1 MDINNVIETY
11 KNTVYSIAL
20 SHTCNATDADDILQ
34 DVFLIYFKKNKV
46 FNDEEHRKAWLI
58 RTTLNRCKKC
68 TSSKWKKRTEL
79 NENHAVSDNWQFAL
93 EHQNDIF
100 TAMQKL
106 PANYRNVLHLYYFER
121 LTTAQISEVA
131 KIKHTT
137 VRSQLKRA
145 REQMREILKEDYF
158 YE

>member
-1 MDINNVIETY
+1 MQIDRVIETY

-20 SHTCNATDADDILQ
+20 SNTCNSADADDILQ
-34 DVFLIYFKKNKV
+34 DVFLIYFKKNKT
-46 FNDEEHRKAWLI
+46 FTDEEHRKAWLI

-68 TSSKWKKRTEL
+68 ASSKWKKRVEL
-79 NENHAVSDNWQFAL
+79 DETYISSNGWQFAL

-100 TAMQKL
+100 SAMERL
-106 PANYRNVLHLYYFER
+106 ALSHRRVLHLYYFER
-121 LTTAQISEVA
+121 LTTAQISDTL